1 MKIELVDIIGYL
13 ALYLGITATLLI
25 DLSDGLSFCNPRYLK
40 ERHPKLNIVGVVILT
55 IIYNVIWLPYAIL
68 YWLYKVITLWI
79 Y

>member
-1 MKIELVDIIGYL
+1 MKVEFIDIFGYL
-13 ALYLGITATLLI
+13 ALYAGITAVILI
-25 DLSDGLSFCNPRYLK
+25 DLPNGLAFCNPKYIR
-40 ERHPKLNIVGVVILT
+40 EQHPKFNIVGVVILT